1 MTIKLPFLL
10 LFSIFFY
17 YNNLYAQSERID
29 SLIITNSEATIHVF
43 RTSSIPYANHG
54 YYISNDTCYLN
65 VCYYDGQATV
75 ITHEI
80 KTLPI
85 TLPSSSGD
93 YVFKLTTSFTFDI
106 NNCDDSIR
114 FDSVMV
120 NFSMPLTEP
129 IILSTNE
136 NVESNQLT
144 VYPNPAADIISF
156 EIDDKVNSIELID
169 LNGRKIKNFSY
180 LENKL
185 YIQDVQKGVY
195 LIKFNTSKG
204 FLVKKIIIEK

>member
-17 YNNLYAQSERID
+17 YNNLYTQSERID

-93 YVFKLTTSFTFDI
+93 YVFKLTTSFTFVVGT
-106 NNCDDSIR
+106 CDDSIR
-114 FDSVMV
+114 FDSTIV
-120 NFSMPLTEP
+120 NFSIPITEP
-129 IILSTNE
+129 IAVSNE
-136 NVESNQLT
+136 EHIKQKEFS
-144 VYPNPAADIISF
+144 VYPNPTRDVINIPSGVVLMSVTKLF
-156 EIDDKVNSIELID
+156 DV
-169 LNGRKIKNFSY
+169 NGRLINTFDKHEKSFSVSQLKKGLY
-180 LENKL
+180 FLKLETK
-185 YIQDVQKGVY
+185 QGVV
-195 LIKFNTSKG
+195 L
-204 FLVKKIIIEK
+204 EKVVVY